1 MAHPAPSV
9 LHDYI
14 ITLTPRLF
22 TLVAYLRV
30 SPELVP
36 EVYRQIDTDGDGNTS
51 PQERSAWVQNHVTTL
66 RISLDD
72 TELHTEYD
80 LPPSLDRQTFLLSI
94 TQPVVVTYTARLDNT
109 LQDKHR
115 IRLVYG
121 DNYLSYDEYYISVAG
136 DPTNDPQPV
145 NVSKQKYPATY
156 QIVYHI
162 PPVDS
167 SGPLPSGRIAP
178 PPFTGPQPS
187 AGLSTQQGS
196 GSLNSDNSQNIGT
209 QPTALGAPGP
219 LTSILEN
226 VRGWRGDMGLAVG
239 WLVLALGLGALH
251 ALTPGHG
258 KAMVAAY
265 LIGSQG
271 RTRDAVLLGGIV
283 TFTHTAGVIALGLGL
298 VLLSNFSVPPSLQ
311 PMLELASG
319 LLVVALGLR
328 LLVARWREAQTQAAH
343 CTDPPAPAQAYHTH
357 HAHAHTHTHAYAH
370 VQHHP
375 DRHMHRQAGS
385 RAGANLGT
393 VIGLGVSGGL
403 VPCPEALIVL
413 ILAASAGQFALGL
426 GLVGAFS
433 TGLAAVL
440 IATGIV
446 LVKARNLLERTHSA
460 KLIANPLWTRW
471 VPLASAL
478 VVVVVG
484 ATMVLGALAARWS

>member
-1 MAHPAPSV
+1 MKRMPVRKRSISILPVLLQALLLTAWLAGAGKAGAGSVAHPAPSV

-226 VRGWRGDMGLAVG
+226 V
-239 WLVLALGLGALH
+239 
-251 ALTPGHG
+251 
-258 KAMVAAY
+258 
-265 LIGSQG
+265 
-271 RTRDAVLLGGIV
+271 
-283 TFTHTAGVIALGLGL
+283 
-298 VLLSNFSVPPSLQ
+298 
-311 PMLELASG
+311 
-319 LLVVALGLR
+319 
-328 LLVARWREAQTQAAH
+328 
-343 CTDPPAPAQAYHTH
+343 
-357 HAHAHTHTHAYAH
+357 
-370 VQHHP
+370 
-375 DRHMHRQAGS
+375 
-385 RAGANLGT
+385 AGAGIWVWLWA
-393 VIGLGVSGGL
+393 GLCWHWG
-403 VPCPEALIVL
+403 
-413 ILAASAGQFALGL
+413 
-426 GLVGAFS
+426 
-433 TGLAAVL
+433 
-440 IATGIV
+440 
-446 LVKARNLLERTHSA
+446 
-460 KLIANPLWTRW
+460 W
-471 VPLASAL
+471 VHC
-478 VVVVVG
+478 
-484 ATMVLGALAARWS
+484 MR